1 MFTRVLHRS
10 SQVKHDDAGG
20 GRGSRSGRRS
30 CPRSP
35 ARRLMQM
42 VRYGQPRRH
51 RTPQEADS
59 RQPGDEFDAA
69 TEPGGSGR
77 SRACYCCRCAGGG
90 GGGRLTTLVDGCAAM
105 SAADRCRLPRCKWWK
120 SVCTRVYLI
129 SVNLASFVS
138 FFPVFHRT
146 ALHGLRLLPECTLLG
161 CRFNSFGNL
170 LLVYAAV
177 RCSHLSFTLLCPA
190 PNRRGALSDAF
201 V

>member
-90 GGGRLTTLVDGCAAM
+90 GGGGRLTTLVDGCAAM

-138 FFPVFHRT
+138 FFPFFT
-146 ALHGLRLLPECTLLG
+146 ELRYTDSDCFLNARYSVVVLILSVICCLFTQRYAVAISPLPY
-161 CRFNSFGNL
+161 
-170 LLVYAAV
+170 YAPPLIGGG
-177 RCSHLSFTLLCPA
+177 H
-190 PNRRGALSDAF
+190 
-201 V
+201 